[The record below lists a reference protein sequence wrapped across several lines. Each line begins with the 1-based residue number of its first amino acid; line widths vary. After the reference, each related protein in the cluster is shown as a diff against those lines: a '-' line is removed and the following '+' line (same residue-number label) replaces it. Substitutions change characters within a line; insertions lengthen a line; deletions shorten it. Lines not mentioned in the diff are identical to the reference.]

1 MNAILENIRVALNGL
16 LSNKLRAALTTLG
29 ISIGVAAVIVLVSL
43 GQAVQD
49 FVAQQ
54 FLGIGTNLA
63 FVLPGSQSV
72 GRPGGSGIPASGRSS
87 LTFSSITER
96 DFTALADPLAVP
108 DARYVAPLLRINR
121 DIVFN
126 GNKARG
132 RIHGTTPDFFPART
146 RRLVLGRYFDAE
158 EMTSQARVAVIG
170 LTNVRAL
177 FPDTISPINET
188 IRIDNV
194 PFRVIGVLEK
204 YGGTSF
210 NDEDDVIAIPLS
222 TAYARLSSNRNSAGL
237 RPLSVIYL
245 SSVSEQ
251 TMDSMVEQATE
262 VLRKT
267 HDIKF
272 RQEDDFQI
280 LTQKDL
286 LESFGQITALLTI
299 FLGVIAGIS
308 LLVGGIGI
316 MNIML
321 VTVTE
326 RTREIGLRKAV
337 GARNGDIMLQF
348 VIEAI
353 TLAMVGGLVGLGVAT
368 GGTLLIRAL
377 VPTLDAVVR
386 PESVLL
392 AIGISSGIGVFFGLY
407 PASRA
412 AALNPIEALRYE

>member
-1 MNAILENIRVALNGL
+1 MNAILENIRVALSGL

-63 FVLPGSQSV
+63 FVLPASVAV
-72 GRPGGSGIPASGRSS
+72 GRPGGSGIPAAGRSS

-96 DFTALADPLAVP
+96 DFEALVDPLNVP

-121 DIVFN
+121 DVLYN
-126 GNKARG
+126 GNKARA

-146 RRLVLGRYFDAE
+146 RKLILGRYFDTEDMSA
-158 EMTSQARVAVIG
+158 QARVAVIG
-170 LTNVRAL
+170 LTNVKAL
-177 FPDTISPINET
+177 FPDTVSPVGET

-194 PFRVIGVLEK
+194 PFKVIGVFEK

-210 NDEDDVIAIPLS
+210 NDEDDIVAIPLT
-222 TAYARLSSNRNSAGL
+222 TAYARLSSNRNASGQ

-245 SSVSEQ
+245 SAFDT
-251 TMDSMVEQATE
+251 TMDTMVEQATE

-272 RQEDDFQI
+272 RQEDNFQI

-286 LESFGQITALLTI
+286 LESFGQITGLLTI

-337 GARNGDIMLQF
+337 GARNGDILLQF

-353 TLAMVGGLVGLGVAT
+353 TLAMVGGLFGLGVAT
-368 GGTLLIRAL
+368 IGTILIRL
-377 VPTLDAVVR
+377 FVPTLDAVVR

-392 AIGISSGIGVFFGLY
+392 AIGISTAIGVFFGMY